1 MNSLSGDLRRPSDA
15 SLAEGC
21 SIVERLEIEA
31 TDRRPEARRANSES
45 RRGFEPATRRAR
57 AARFGSSRASQEG
70 GAQTFSGAR
79 LRKVARSGGFFA
91 YPGSLGSKAERND
104 AMLGSVRVVRVARVA
119 TRSFATNLQ
128 RRGPLEAER

>member
-45 RRGFEPATRRAR
+45 RRGFEPATRHSR

-70 GAQTFSGAR
+70 GAQTFSGAH
-79 LRKVARSGGFFA
+79 LKVA
-91 YPGSLGSKAERND
+91 P
-104 AMLGSVRVVRVARVA
+104 
-119 TRSFATNLQ
+119 
-128 RRGPLEAER
+128 EAEVFRLSGFARLKGGEE